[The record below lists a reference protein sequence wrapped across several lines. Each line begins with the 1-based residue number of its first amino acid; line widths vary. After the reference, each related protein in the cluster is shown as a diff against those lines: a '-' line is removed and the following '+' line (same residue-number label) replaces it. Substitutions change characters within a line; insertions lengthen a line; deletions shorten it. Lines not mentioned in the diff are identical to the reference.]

1 MVRLDDMDIVKLKD
15 QLIVHEGMELKPYQ
29 CTADKTTIGVGRNI
43 QEIGIT
49 EDEARY
55 LLDNDILRVCEELDN
70 AIHWWR
76 DLSEVR
82 QRVLIDMVF
91 NLGITRFMKFSRT
104 IEAIAAGQY
113 DIAAEE
119 MLDSKWSRQVGKRS
133 QTLAEAMRTDTLE
146 IAYE

>member
-104 IEAIAAGQY
+104 IEPIEAGQY